1 MKKKRDNKRFEL
13 NSNIAN
19 VINFDGHK
27 VLCIG
32 SASIDLSVCSTDDG
46 RYDISVWV
54 QSGHSRKQVL
64 SCSWG
69 LTDEEYEVVLED
81 TKIAKEDVFYP
92 GINRLVANAVLYDLM
107 LYYLEGALYPV
118 MPFETFDDEQH
129 IKDWMRYMRQLTYK
143 RMGKSSTC
151 QRKR

>member
-1 MKKKRDNKRFEL
+1 MEKKRDNKRFEL

-32 SASIDLSVCSTDDG
+32 SASIDLIVRPTDNG

-54 QSGHSRKQVL
+54 QSGHSRKQAL
-64 SCSWG
+64 SCSWV

-81 TKIAKEDVFYP
+81 TEIAKEDVFYP

-118 MPFETFDDEQH
+118 MPFEDFDDEQH
-129 IKDWMRYMRQLTYK
+129 IKDWMRYMRQLTHK
-143 RMGKSSTC
+143 RMDKPSTY
-151 QRKR
+151 